1 MSSTVIEGHSGGL
14 TIERRPVVWS
24 ILLAIGF
31 LALSTL
37 GTAAL
42 NAAVPSLDGKNRDL
56 IVELILAAFVLAIV
70 GALGWRRDAGI
81 NGPSEWH
88 RLSLLILPLI
98 IVFIPF
104 AGGFESTDTTT
115 LGVLLVGYAAN
126 SIAEDG
132 LFRGIIPRVLR
143 SEGLIWVVVLSS
155 LLFGLSHFG
164 NILSRPDQSVAI
176 TAAQAVGA
184 FSEGIGLVAIRLA
197 TGTVIPVMVI
207 HFLSDLFLQL
217 GGFPT
222 IPANVIQSVVMLF
235 FGIWILRRYR
245 RELAAAGWE

>member
-1 MSSTVIEGHSGGL
+1 MSSTVIEGRSGGL
-14 TIERRPVVWS
+14 TIERRPVAWA

-31 LALSTL
+31 LAVSTL
-37 GTAAL
+37 GTSAL
-42 NAAVPSLDGKNRDL
+42 STAVPSLDGKNRDL

-70 GALGWRRDAGI
+70 GVLGWRRDVGI
-81 NGPSEWH
+81 NGLSEWRH
-88 RLSLLILPLI
+88 LSLLILPLI

-104 AGGFESTDTTT
+104 AGGFESTDSAT
-115 LGVLLVGYAAN
+115 LGVLLIGYAAN

-132 LFRGIIPRVLR
+132 MFRGIIPRVLR
-143 SEGLIWVVVLSS
+143 SRGLIWVVVVSS
-155 LLFGLSHFG
+155 LLFGLVHFG

-197 TGTVIPVMVI
+197 TRTVIPVMVI

-222 IPANVIQSVVMLF
+222 IPANVIQSVAMLF
-235 FGIWILRRYR
+235 FGVWILRRHR
-245 RELAAAGWE
+245 RELAESGWE

>member
-1 MSSTVIEGHSGGL
+1 MASTVIEGRMGGL
-14 TIERRPVVWS
+14 TIERRPVAWA

-31 LALSTL
+31 LAVSTL
-37 GTAAL
+37 GTVVL
-42 NAAVPSLDGKNRDL
+42 NAAVPSLGGKNRDVV
-56 IVELILAAFVLAIV
+56 VELVLAAFVLAIV
-70 GALGWRRDAGI
+70 GVLGWRRDVGI
-81 NGPSEWH
+81 NGLSEWRH
-88 RLSLLILPLI
+88 PSLLILPFV

-104 AGGFESTDTTT
+104 AGGLESAHATT

-132 LFRGIIPRVLR
+132 MFRGVIPRVLR
-143 SEGLIWVVVLSS
+143 SRGLAWVVILSS
-155 LLFGLSHFG
+155 LLFGLVHFG

-184 FSEGIGLVAIRLA
+184 FTQGIGLVAVRLA
-197 TGTVIPVMVI
+197 TGTVIPIMVI

-217 GGFPT
+217 GGFPS
-222 IPANVIQSVVMLF
+222 IPANVIESVVMLV
-235 FGIWILRRYR
+235 FGVWILRKYR